1 MSGIETA
8 VLITIFFTSL
18 AVSFGLTVLSRLLAP
33 TPDDEAR
40 SGWRAR
46 IYQSKSP
53 IAPRDFIYGEVRK
66 SGTVVYEEVTNNGKY
81 FHIVIALGTGEIE
94 AIPVIFLDD
103 NPIYDDDLDSDG
115 EVNRGDFKKH
125 VRIHKYL
132 GTDTQ
137 SADVDLIDESDGHW
151 TSLHK
156 LQGICYIYLRLKF
169 NRDVFSAQPAISA
182 YIKGKKVNDI
192 RNALLPS
199 TYSPNPALVFRDYV
213 TTEIRDM
220 GVGFDEIDIDD
231 FLLAATANDC
241 DEFVTTKSISYT
253 VSSTD
258 GEAIFLE
265 PRAKASALQTGDK
278 VVYGGTV
285 RYVVFFRPFLSDIH
299 EKHGIK
305 LATSYEN
312 AIAGR
317 ASILPASGI
326 IGSGIPG
333 TPSRPSAFSVVNRGF
348 RLDTTPGSGGAV
360 TTYRWRVSEDST
372 VDDSDVIST
381 STGPSI
387 NISGLRPGR
396 RYYFDVRAEN
406 SVGNSDYSSKGNTRT
421 PEEGGNRG
429 ARGMTSTARAAA
441 PGVVVT
447 KIAEPRYTC
456 SGVID
461 SSRTPKDNM
470 TDILSA
476 MGGKA
481 VYTEGKWK
489 VRAAVYNPALVEYD
503 ESDIVSKI
511 NLQTKHSLRER
522 FNAVKGQYIS
532 SLNLGV
538 PAEYPQIKNSFYQNE
553 DGGERIF
560 GILDLPFTPRPHAA
574 QRLAKIKL
582 EEHRQSIIFKG
593 SFNLTALAIQPTD
606 TILLSISR
614 MGWDRKPFE
623 VVEWEFVEKSD
634 DRKMPVFMVDVTL
647 RETASGIY
655 DWNMGEETTTDL
667 APNTNLSNPLSAV
680 TGITVEFEVII
691 GEDGTAYT
699 RMRICWDPHPSPSVA
714 GYSIE
719 YRKVGEFIWTSA
731 GFVTTE
737 TTCIVV
743 EPVEPG
749 VAYNVRIRARTFA
762 GLDGPWGYFISTGVR
777 GDRIPPGVVTDVNL
791 VELVGGYYVMWKNP
805 ADLDLDIV
813 ELWEEKI
820 TP

>member
-1 MSGIETA
+1 MPGITLA
-8 VLITIFFTSL
+8 TILTTIAIS
-18 AVSFGLTVLSRLLAP
+18 AGISFGLTVLSRFLSP
-33 TPDDEAR
+33 NPDDAAR

-46 IYQSKSP
+46 IFQSKNP
-53 IAPRDFIYGEVRK
+53 LAPRDFIYGEVRK
-66 SGTVVYEEVTNNGKY
+66 SGTVVYEEVTDDGKY
-81 FHIVIALGTGEIE
+81 FHIVIVLGTGEIE

-115 EVNRGDFKKH
+115 QVNRGDFKDH

-156 LQGICYIYLRLKF
+156 LRGICYIYLRLKF
-169 NRDVFSAQPAISA
+169 NRDVFSGQPAISA
-182 YIKGKKVNDI
+182 YVKGKKVNDI

-199 TYSPNPALVFRDYV
+199 TYSTNPALIFRDYV

-220 GVGFDEIDIDD
+220 GVGFDGGDIDD
-231 FLLAATANDC
+231 FLLAATANNC
-241 DEFVTTKSISYT
+241 DEFVNTKSISYT

-258 GEAIFLE
+258 GKGIFLE

-278 VVYGGTV
+278 VAYGGTA

-317 ASILPASGI
+317 ASTL
-326 IGSGIPG
+326 PG
-333 TPSRPSAFSVVNRGF
+333 TS
-348 RLDTTPGSGGAV
+348 
-360 TTYRWRVSEDST
+360 ST
-372 VDDSDVIST
+372 VVK
-381 STGPSI
+381 
-387 NISGLRPGR
+387 L
-396 RYYFDVRAEN
+396 
-406 SVGNSDYSSKGNTRT
+406 
-421 PEEGGNRG
+421 
-429 ARGMTSTARAAA
+429 
-441 PGVVVT
+441 
-447 KIAEPRYTC
+447 AEPRYTC
-456 SGVID
+456 SGVIE

-470 TDILSA
+470 VDILSA

-489 VRAAVYNPALVEYD
+489 VRAAVYNPPLVEYD

-538 PAEYPQIKNSFYQNE
+538 PAEYPQIKNSFYQGE

-582 EEHRQSIIFKG
+582 EEHRQSIVFKG
-593 SFNLTALAIQPTD
+593 SFNLTVLAIQPTD
-606 TILLSISR
+606 TILLSIPR

-634 DRKMPVFMVDVTL
+634 DKKMPVFVVDVTL

-699 RMRICWDPHPSPSVA
+699 RMRICWDPHPSPSIA

-749 VAYNVRIRARTFA
+749 VAYNVRIRARSFA
-762 GLDGPWGYFISTGVR
+762 GLDAPWGYFISTGVR
-777 GDRIPPGVVTDVNL
+777 GDRTPPGVVTDVDL

-805 ADLDLDIV
+805 SDLDLDIV
-813 ELWEEKI
+813 ELWERKI
-820 TP
+820 